1 MDEERN
7 AFVGKRV
14 FLDDFVLPD
23 YDTFNVRNIKSLV
36 GKIFRVNSLASTAMP
51 NDVVDDFSGV
61 KKVLLVVMD
70 GFGYNRLL
78 THVKQH
84 DGVFSEL
91 IAKGVLKP
99 LTSPFPATTST
110 SLTSIFTGLTPAEHG
125 IIGYLMFS
133 QAYGCVFVTL
143 DMNPVYGHSSEV
155 EIAKDLSRRIKPWMP
170 TLQMQGINASII
182 TRSSIVGSGL
192 SRVTYAD
199 QTVTP
204 YILEPEM
211 FIKARKTLEQPG
223 PVFVVLYFSGVDTL
237 EHRYGPY
244 SEEVTSMVQM
254 FEFLLKT
261 FFTKLSDAT
270 KKETL
275 LILTADHGVCET
287 QKTIYLKDSP
297 EIASRL
303 QLPPVGDSRATFL
316 FAKQAEKENLKNALE
331 KRLDGFKLLPSDEL
345 IRRGAFGRA
354 GDFRMLQGL
363 VGDFAAL
370 SKCPNAIAYPYY
382 EDDRDREQRGGHG
395 GMTAEEVVVPLL
407 SVRLA
412 KV

>member
-1 MDEERN
+1 MDTHFLEEERN
-7 AFVGKRV
+7 ALVGKRV

-23 YDTFNVRNIKSLV
+23 YDTFNVRNLKSLV
-36 GKIFRVNSLASTAMP
+36 GKIFRVNSLASTVMP
-51 NDVVDDFSGV
+51 NDVMDDYSGV
-61 KKVLLVVMD
+61 EKVLLIVMD

-78 THVKQH
+78 AHLKQH

-199 QTVTP
+199 QTITP

-237 EHRYGPY
+237 EHKYGLH
-244 SEEVTSMVQM
+244 T
-254 FEFLLKT
+254 LK
-261 FFTKLSDAT
+261 K
-270 KKETL
+270 
-275 LILTADHGVCET
+275 
-287 QKTIYLKDSP
+287 
-297 EIASRL
+297 
-303 QLPPVGDSRATFL
+303 
-316 FAKQAEKENLKNALE
+316 
-331 KRLDGFKLLPSDEL
+331 
-345 IRRGAFGRA
+345 
-354 GDFRMLQGL
+354 
-363 VGDFAAL
+363 
-370 SKCPNAIAYPYY
+370 
-382 EDDRDREQRGGHG
+382 
-395 GMTAEEVVVPLL
+395 
-407 SVRLA
+407 
-412 KV
+412 